1 MFAYP
6 LASNTCSETTN
17 MDYRVSM
24 FLTVVAEGKSD
35 FMLER
40 FGDSPEGCDFMREYS
55 EFMIVY

>member
-1 MFAYP
+1 
-6 LASNTCSETTN
+6 

-24 FLTVVAEGKSD
+24 FLTVAAEVKSD

-40 FGDSPEGCDFMREYS
+40 FGDSSEGCDFMREYS